1 MVDTCWI
8 AIDKLTPNERNAR
21 THSRKQIRQIADS
34 ISTFG
39 FVVPILIDEDGVI
52 IAGHGRH
59 AAAKLL
65 DLKEVPTIKVT
76 GLSQAKRRA
85 LALADNRIAGNAGW
99 DRERLAIELPELAEI
114 LAVEGLDLSITGF
127 SAVEIDQ
134 LALDFEQDAL
144 DPDDALDP
152 EWITAA
158 PVSKPGDLWELGKH
172 RLLCGDARNADDVAR
187 LMNGAGACMAFLDP
201 PYNVR
206 IRDIVGRGQV
216 KHSEFAMASGELS
229 RSDFVGFLKSTLAQ
243 AVAVSRDGA
252 VHYVCMDWRHVGE
265 LIEAGDMA
273 YGEMLNLAVWVKSN
287 AGQGSFYRSQHELVG
302 IFRVGEQAHLNNVE
316 LGRHGRSRS
325 NVWHYAGINT
335 FRAGRL
341 DELKLHPTVK
351 PVALVADAVKDCTR
365 RGDIVLDIFCGSGT
379 TILAAERVGR
389 RAYTLEIEPRFVDVA
404 IRRWQAFSGKDAI
417 CADTGLSFDQVA
429 SACAMVPAADP
440 TPNHLRC
447 GGAHGK
453 AL

>member
-134 LALDFEQDAL
+134 LALDFGQDAS

-172 RLLCGDARNADDVAR
+172 RLLCGDARNADD
-187 LMNGAGACMAFLDP
+187 
-201 PYNVR
+201 
-206 IRDIVGRGQV
+206 
-216 KHSEFAMASGELS
+216 
-229 RSDFVGFLKSTLAQ
+229 
-243 AVAVSRDGA
+243 
-252 VHYVCMDWRHVGE
+252 
-265 LIEAGDMA
+265 
-273 YGEMLNLAVWVKSN
+273 
-287 AGQGSFYRSQHELVG
+287 
-302 IFRVGEQAHLNNVE
+302 
-316 LGRHGRSRS
+316 
-325 NVWHYAGINT
+325 
-335 FRAGRL
+335 
-341 DELKLHPTVK
+341 
-351 PVALVADAVKDCTR
+351 
-365 RGDIVLDIFCGSGT
+365 
-379 TILAAERVGR
+379 
-389 RAYTLEIEPRFVDVA
+389 
-404 IRRWQAFSGKDAI
+404 
-417 CADTGLSFDQVA
+417 
-429 SACAMVPAADP
+429 
-440 TPNHLRC
+440 
-447 GGAHGK
+447 
-453 AL
+453 